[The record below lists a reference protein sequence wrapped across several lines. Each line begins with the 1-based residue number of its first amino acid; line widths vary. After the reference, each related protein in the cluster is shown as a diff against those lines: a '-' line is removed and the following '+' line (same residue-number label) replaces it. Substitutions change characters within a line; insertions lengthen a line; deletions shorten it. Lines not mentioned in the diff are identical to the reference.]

1 MKTHPPTK
9 TRHGMRRTLGRLMAA
24 APIAVLGAALGASL
38 GAGFTPAHADTQ
50 RSQGF
55 YQDAIRQY
63 EAGNAG
69 AAVIQL
75 RNALQQDGGNLEARL
90 LLGEMYLRTGDPV
103 SAEKELR
110 RVLDARRDDAVELL
124 LAQSLMLQR
133 RFGDVF
139 EVLSP
144 QGATPEAT
152 RAKLVLTGQAYIG
165 TGQIDDAETMFRTAL
180 DGAPDA
186 VDAKLGLARV
196 EALRNDL
203 DSASTLVEE
212 VLRTDPDS
220 LEGLLLSSEIDLV
233 RQRTDNALAA
243 LNRAGSIAPDDPRV
257 LLPRARV
264 RLQTGLVDEAE
275 KDVAR
280 VLQRSPRD
288 VTARYLKASI
298 QMIRGDANGA
308 RETFLP
314 IEGALADYTPAL
326 LLNALIKF
334 NTGQYAQAEAALNR
348 FSAAMPDHT
357 GARRMLAATHL
368 RTENPLSAVEVLKP
382 LVAAHPEDLTARQ
395 MLAGAY
401 LRLGEFDQ
409 ATAIYR
415 DLATVRDRQ
424 TALRARSTLGL
435 LQAAGDQ
442 SQDLPPEKRQ
452 QAALVLDYIRN
463 GEFRRA
469 HEAVAAMR
477 QGEPDNPLLASL
489 DAAVYMAEG
498 DLGAARSKLED
509 ARRMDPEMAELIGNL
524 NAVDVRMGNLEAV
537 EKRLRDDAAA
547 NPRDEQPALRL
558 AQFLARGQRPDEAIA
573 VLEGA
578 AAAQQDSIPVRRA
591 LAELYARRDD
601 KAKLQAVAAQLR
613 QIGAGRPEGLA
624 AAAAVYR
631 AADEPG
637 KAADALRAYVRA
649 RPDDTEAQVALA
661 QNLMAAGRQTEA
673 KPVLEGIKAKDPAS
687 PVATLGLIDL
697 ALAADD
703 TEGALELADGLAQ
716 ADPVAAAQLR
726 SNVLIRTNR
735 PADAL
740 TSLEQ
745 AMQRTP
751 DRRLA
756 MALFEVRRNQGQVDR
771 SIAGLEDWVRDNPDD
786 TSVRTVLADT
796 YLTLQNLKK
805 AETHYDVLVRNRP
818 NDPML
823 LNNAAWLK
831 HELDRPEALELAR
844 QAYAA
849 APNSPEIA
857 DTLGWILVQAGET
870 GEGLNLLR
878 RAAAIAPDNR
888 DIQYHLAYAL
898 NASGAKD
905 EATAILEKLT
915 QGDQAFQA
923 RDDAAELLA
932 SIRR

>member
-1 MKTHPPTK
+1 MKTHLPTK
-9 TRHGMRRTLGRLMAA
+9 HRHGMARKLGRLMAA
-24 APIAVLGAALGASL
+24 VSIAALGAGL
-38 GAGFTPAHADTQ
+38 GAGFAPAHADPQ

-55 YQDAIRQY
+55 QQDAVRQL
-63 EAGNAG
+63 EAGDANA
-69 AAVIQL
+69 ALIQL
-75 RNALQQDGGNLEARL
+75 RNALQQDANNLEARQ
-90 LLGEMYLRTGDPV
+90 LLGELYLRTGDPV

-110 RVLDARRDDAVELL
+110 RVFDSRRGDAVELL
-124 LAQSLMLQR
+124 LAQSLMMQR
-133 RFGDVF
+133 RYTDVF
-139 EVLSP
+139 DILSP
-144 QGATPEAT
+144 QGATPELT
-152 RAKLVLTGQAYIG
+152 RAKLVMTGQAYIG
-165 TGQIDDAETMFRTAL
+165 TGQIEDAETMFRTAL
-180 DGAPDA
+180 EGAPDA
-186 VDAKLGLARV
+186 ADAKLGLART

-203 DSASTLVEE
+203 ESASTLVEE
-212 VLRTDPDS
+212 VLRDDPDN

-280 VLQRSPRD
+280 VLERSPRD

-314 IEGALADYTPAL
+314 IEGALADYTPSL

-334 NTGQYAQAEAALNR
+334 STGQYAQAEAALNR
-348 FSAAMPDHT
+348 FSAAVPEHT

-368 RTENPLSAVEVLKP
+368 RTENPTSAVEVLKP

-415 DLATVRDRQ
+415 DLTTVSDRQ
-424 TALRARSTLGL
+424 AALRARSTLGL

-442 SQDLPPEKRQ
+442 SHDLSPEERQ

-477 QGEPDNPLLASL
+477 QGDPDNPMLASL
-489 DAAVYMAEG
+489 EAAVFMAEG
-498 DLGAARSKLED
+498 DLGAARSKLEA
-509 ARRMDPEMAELIGNL
+509 ARQMDPEMAELIGNL

-558 AQFLARGQRPDEAIA
+558 AQFLARGQRADEAMT
-573 VLEGA
+573 VLESA

-591 LAELYARRDD
+591 LAELYARRGD
-601 KAKLQAVAAQLR
+601 KAKLQAIAAQLR
-613 QIGAGRPEGLA
+613 QIGAGQPEGLA

-637 KAADALRAYVRA
+637 KAADALRDYVGA
-649 RPDDTEAQVALA
+649 RPDDIEARVALA
-661 QNLMAAGRQTEA
+661 QNLMAAGRQAEA
-673 KPVLEGIKAKDPAS
+673 KPVLEEIKAKDPAN

-697 ALAADD
+697 ALAGNDADA
-703 TEGALELADGLAQ
+703 ALGLADSIGQ

-735 PADAL
+735 PAEAL
-740 TSLEQ
+740 KSLEE
-745 AMQRTP
+745 AMDRAP

-756 MALFEVRRNQGQVDR
+756 MALFEVRRSQGQADQA
-771 SIAGLEDWVRDNPDD
+771 IAGLEGWVRENPDD
-786 TSVRTVLADT
+786 VSVRTVLADS
-796 YLTLQNLKK
+796 YLAVQNLKQ
-805 AETHYDVLVRNRP
+805 AETHYDVLVRSRP

-831 HELDRPEALELAR
+831 HELDRPDALELAR
-844 QAYAA
+844 RAYAT

-878 RAAAIAPDNR
+878 RAAAIAPNNQ

-905 EATAILEKLT
+905 EARTILEKLT
-915 QGDQAFQA
+915 QDGQAFQA